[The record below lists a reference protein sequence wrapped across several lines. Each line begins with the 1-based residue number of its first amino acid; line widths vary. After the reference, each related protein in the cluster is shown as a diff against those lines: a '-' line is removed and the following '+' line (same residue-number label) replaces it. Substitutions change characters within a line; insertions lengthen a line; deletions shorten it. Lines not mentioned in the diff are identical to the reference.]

1 MDKPDSRFALA
12 NVIEDLRGEL
22 LYALAKGQG
31 SELQF
36 RLKPIDLELKLAVT
50 AGGDGK
56 AGREVLGHRIGRGG
70 GKYEQASTHTLK
82 LVLEPIGPD
91 GGPVQISSRIA
102 NDTNPSQVT
111 G

>member
-50 AGGDGK
+50 AGSDGK
-56 AGREVLGHRIGRGG
+56 AGVKFWVIELGGG